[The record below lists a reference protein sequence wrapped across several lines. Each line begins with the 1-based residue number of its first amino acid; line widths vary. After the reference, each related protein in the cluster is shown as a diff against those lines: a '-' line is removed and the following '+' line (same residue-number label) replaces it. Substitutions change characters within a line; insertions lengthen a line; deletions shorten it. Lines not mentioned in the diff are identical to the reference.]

1 MRYKQHPKQGI
12 KSQAMIN
19 FSNNLWE
26 DLESQLLLL
35 KERKEHPVKHAQ
47 EAIYIVA
54 ASLGVLKSFFT
65 AYKFKSKAEEIQFF
79 KSIKPQWTATLI
91 FYREIYNIES
101 SRPIASSRQI
111 KKYYKKERHKLN
123 TYFKENKEFYTYYRT
138 ENTFL
143 DRQYFLRKHK
153 DAKDSLVGREEGESN
168 FSTAQDQKVARIIAN
183 DRLLEYIQSKL
194 KKSARIEQKQ
204 NQPLINWTGSK
215 VALVELMYALHTEK
229 VLNDGK
235 VSLKEMA
242 KGIEHLFN
250 IEIGQFNR
258 IYLEIRNR
266 KTIEKTSFLNALKNS
281 LAVRMEQAEE
291 K

>member
-1 MRYKQHPKQGI
+1 
-12 KSQAMIN
+12 MIS

-26 DLESQLLLL
+26 ELESQLLLL

-47 EAIYIVA
+47 EAIYSVA

-65 AYKFKSKAEEIQFF
+65 AYEFRSKAEEIQFF

-101 SRPIASSRQI
+101 SRPIALSRQI
-111 KKYYKKERHKLN
+111 KKYYKKELHKLD

-138 ENTFL
+138 GNTFL

-153 DAKDSLVGREEGESN
+153 EANESLVGGEEGESN
-168 FSTAQDQKVARIIAN
+168 FSTAQDQKVSRIIAN

-204 NQPLINWTGSK
+204 NQPRINWTGSK

-258 IYLEIRNR
+258 IYLEIRSR
-266 KTIEKTSFLNALKNS
+266 KTIDKTSFLNALKNS

>member
-1 MRYKQHPKQGI
+1 
-12 KSQAMIN
+12 MIN

-26 DLESQLLLL
+26 ELESQLLLL
-35 KERKEHPVKHAQ
+35 KEYKEHPLKHAQ
-47 EAIYIVA
+47 KAIYIVV

-65 AYKFKSKAEEIQFF
+65 AYEFKSKAEEIQFF

-111 KKYYKKERHKLN
+111 KKYYKKELHKLN

-138 ENTFL
+138 GNTFL

-153 DAKDSLVGREEGESN
+153 EVNGRMGGWEELESD
-168 FSTAQDQKVARIIAN
+168 FSTAQDEKLSRIIAN
-183 DRLLEYIQSKL
+183 DRIVEYILSKL
-194 KKSARIEQKQ
+194 KKSGRTEEKQ
-204 NQPLINWTGSK
+204 NQPIINWTGSK